1 MEKSL
6 FTIILILVTIAV
18 QATDAQPFPTEL
30 GAMQTAH
37 TLGKGGYITS
47 IGVTQYEKEN
57 ISETKQ
63 DVIIGNFE
71 ELRILELLANVKLIP
86 IRLTYGIGD
95 HLDLILGGTLASG
108 EAKKIVRDFYN
119 TGDMHRDRRA
129 YNQPVFETI
138 IGMKY
143 NIKPDVGDGLPTISV
158 GGEFQTGFTIDHT
171 IDKKF
176 SDTSPADGAS
186 FLGVIPYMAI
196 TQPVM
201 PDFHM
206 HAVIGSHFFSNL
218 NFFWQIGGELELNEK
233 IWVLGNYSN
242 RIITNGIEIKR
253 PTGFGLRYNLSD
265 QASLSVNFT
274 TAPGIQFNLMLGG
287 LSKRITIPKGPAEDD
302 FDLPF

>member
-1 MEKSL
+1 MKKSL
-6 FTIILILVTIAV
+6 FTTILISIAIV
-18 QATDAQPFPTEL
+18 IQAVDAQPFPTKL
-30 GAMQTAH
+30 GAMQTAN

-47 IGVTQYEKEN
+47 IEVTQYKKEN

-71 ELRILELLANVKLIP
+71 ELRILELMANVKLVP

-108 EAKKIVRDFYN
+108 ETKKIVKDFYN
-119 TGDMHRDRRA
+119 TGDMHRDRRV
-129 YNQPVFETI
+129 YNQPVFETV
-138 IGMKY
+138 IGLKY
-143 NIKPDVGDGLPTISV
+143 NIKPDVGDGLPTVSV
-158 GGEFQTGFTIDHT
+158 GAEFQAGYTIDHT

-176 SDTSPADGAS
+176 SDTSPADGTP

-196 TQPVM
+196 TQQVM
-201 PDFHM
+201 SDFHM
-206 HAVIGSHFFSNL
+206 HAVIGSHFFSDL
-218 NFFWQIGGELELNEK
+218 NSFWQIGGEFQLNEK
-233 IWVLGNYSN
+233 IWALGNYSN

-287 LSKRITIPKGPAEDD
+287 LSKRITIPKAPTEDD

>member
-1 MEKSL
+1 MKKSL
-6 FTIILILVTIAV
+6 STIVLITVAIAIQPV
-18 QATDAQPFPTEL
+18 DAQPFPTKL
-30 GAMQTAH
+30 GVMQTAH

-47 IGVTQYEKEN
+47 IGIIQKKKEN

-63 DVIIGNFE
+63 DIIIGNFE
-71 ELRILELLANVKLIP
+71 ESHIVELKANVKLVP
-86 IRLTYGIGD
+86 IRLTYGVGD

-108 EAKKIVRDFYN
+108 ESKKIVKDFYN
-119 TGDMHRDRRA
+119 TGNMHRDQRV
-129 YNQPVFETI
+129 YNQPIFETV
-138 IGMKY
+138 IGMKH
-143 NIKPDVGDGLPTISV
+143 NIKPDAGDGLPTISI
-158 GGEFQTGFTIDHT
+158 GAEFQTGYTIDHT

-186 FLGVIPYMAI
+186 FLGIIPYIAI
-196 TQPVM
+196 TQPM
-201 PDFHM
+201 MSDFHM

-218 NFFWQIGGELELNEK
+218 NSFWQLGGELELNEK

-242 RIITNGIEIKR
+242 RIMTNGIETKR

-274 TAPGIQFNLMLGG
+274 TAPGIQFNLMFGG
-287 LSKRITIPKGPAEDD
+287 LGKRITGPKTPVEDD